1 MRKLLISLMA
11 MFFLL
16 GGSAAAVT
24 AQDATPDP
32 ADLQELSGETSG
44 TNPIDPAIGDSV
56 TFYGEDGNSAGIL
69 TVNSIERGWSDYDE
83 YYEPEDGA
91 EYVAFTMTV
100 ESTIERGAIDIEAYD
115 FSLQTASGFL
125 WGRAFTSSETAEPPI
140 LDDTVS
146 LAKGDSEEFTVV
158 FQVLEGEELAHL
170 YWQPDSG
177 VLITAANLEGE

>member
-32 ADLQELSGETSG
+32 GDLQELTGESSG

-56 TFYGEDGNSAGIL
+56 TFYGEDGNSSGIL

-83 YYEPEDGA
+83 YYEPEEGA
-91 EYVAFTMTV
+91 EYVAFTVTV

-115 FSLQTASGFL
+115 FSLQTASGYL
-125 WGRAFTSSETAEPPI
+125 WGRAFTSSETAEPPL

-146 LAKGDSEEFTVV
+146 LAKGDSEEFTIV